1 MNLLKVTIENIDR
14 SFMWL
19 FDAAEGKNKCIR
31 RALDELIAE
40 HGFFPENEVCTRFP
54 AHFTPSYE
62 TYGILTMPGEQ
73 LDLEDKVDDVGTYWV
88 LCEDYKVGTLLQ
100 AR

>member
-1 MNLLKVTIENIDR
+1 MNLLKVTIENADR

-19 FDAAEGKNKCIR
+19 FDAADDKAKCVR

-54 AHFTPSYE
+54 AYFEPNDE
-62 TYGILTMPGEQ
+62 IYGMLAMAGEQ
-73 LDLEDKVDDVGTYWV
+73 LDLEDKVDDEGTYWI
-88 LCEDYKVGTLLQ
+88 LCENYELGTMVR
-100 AR
+100 AE